1 MTTGARSKVQ
11 VKFRLPAEA
20 LRKLQA
26 IADARGES
34 LSKTIT
40 HVLSAHVEQ
49 VVRKGA
55 TRTQAGAA

>member
-1 MTTGARSKVQ
+1 MTTGARSKIQ
-11 VKFRLPAEA
+11 VKFRAPGKL
-20 LRKLQA
+20 LRELQA

-40 HVLSAHVEQ
+40 HALSSHVEQ

-55 TRTQAGAA
+55 GSAQAGRP